1 MELLRS
7 FLASETIHASAPV
20 IRPFMNG
27 KALFRYVKRIK
38 RHRMPFAENKVVFGS
53 KLLHDG
59 GTEMPQVSGNIVGT
73 PHFFVF
79 FGIE

>member
-20 IRPFMNG
+20 
-27 KALFRYVKRIK
+27 KCIK